1 MPKDEFDFEDP
12 LELNGV
18 AILTEEDTTDAMCEC
33 FIEEFM
39 RMGYNAKQVLA
50 LFRNPHYLG
59 MNLVLEKRG
68 EQCVRHSITG
78 IFARW
83 GRTADFPALESQPA
97 SPEKPVGQFSRP
109 AHYTRWHPHGPHGR
123 SDSKA
128 QPMIT
133 PPRIKAPNLQP
144 LQP

>member
-1 MPKDEFDFEDP
+1 MPKNEFDFEDP

-18 AILTEEDTTDAMCEC
+18 AFPTQEDTTDAMCEC

-68 EQCVRHSITG
+68 EQFIRERVAEV
-78 IFARW
+78 FVRW
-83 GRTADFPALESQPA
+83 GRPSYGAGS
-97 SPEKPVGQFSRP
+97 
-109 AHYTRWHPHGPHGR
+109 
-123 SDSKA
+123 
-128 QPMIT
+128 
-133 PPRIKAPNLQP
+133 
-144 LQP
+144 

>member
-1 MPKDEFDFEDP
+1 MPKNEFDFEDP

-18 AILTEEDTTDAMCEC
+18 AFLTEEDTTDAMCEC

-68 EQCVRHSITG
+68 EQFIRDQIVE
-78 IFARW
+78 IFERW
-83 GRTADFPALESQPA
+83 GKAA
-97 SPEKPVGQFSRP
+97 
-109 AHYTRWHPHGPHGR
+109 YGPRG
-123 SDSKA
+123 DS
-128 QPMIT
+128 
-133 PPRIKAPNLQP
+133 
-144 LQP
+144 

>member
-18 AILTEEDTTDAMCEC
+18 AFLTQEDTTDAMCEC

-68 EQCVRHSITG
+68 EEFIRQRIGET
-78 IFARW
+78 FARW
-83 GRTADFPALESQPA
+83 GRSGYPAGGS
-97 SPEKPVGQFSRP
+97 
-109 AHYTRWHPHGPHGR
+109 
-123 SDSKA
+123 
-128 QPMIT
+128 
-133 PPRIKAPNLQP
+133 
-144 LQP
+144 